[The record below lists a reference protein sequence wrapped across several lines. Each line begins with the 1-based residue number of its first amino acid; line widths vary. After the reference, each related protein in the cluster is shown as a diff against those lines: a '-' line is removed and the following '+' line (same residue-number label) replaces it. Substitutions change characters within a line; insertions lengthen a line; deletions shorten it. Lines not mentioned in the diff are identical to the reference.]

1 MGALA
6 ALVGIASSQPCGN
19 SYREISTPFIE
30 IKYSRLRS
38 ERLSVTRTG
47 ANRYPR
53 SPANC
58 RRMSEMRRNNGDSW
72 APSTKPIS
80 PSPTSIASGSTLNS
94 DSTLSLAL
102 AGMPASAA
110 SATSFWRIFQPAADA
125 GKPANARDSVE
136 SLLRVEPLAIEVGL
150 GLIGLVEGGAES
162 ALLRRISAIRRQL
175 ATDLGYLL

>member
-58 RRMSEMRRNNGDSW
+58 RRMAEMRRNNGDSW

-102 AGMPASAA
+102 AGLPASAA
-110 SATSFWRIFQPAADA
+110 GAAVSATSVWRIFQPAADA

-150 GLIGLVEGGAES
+150 G
-162 ALLRRISAIRRQL
+162 
-175 ATDLGYLL
+175 